1 MDALEMLSRFGQ
13 VEPAEEPV
21 IDAAAAAVLETAQQ
35 GHAPAHRSRR
45 MARRPR
51 RVLVAA
57 AGVAAAAAFTVT
69 GLSLST
75 GNPNHPR
82 ARVAVG
88 RGRVPAAATHV
99 PPSTPA
105 HHAAA
110 PTGRTILTRLA
121 SVVRAAPAPAGDAT
135 LVIRSQFDGG
145 GPPIVGADLYTDS
158 GQYFYAPTESGLPA
172 QVTAGN
178 NQGEGMFAREIAAA
192 EQAAGASNLTSAGH
206 AMEYAP
212 DPTAPD
218 PGSSAITANWL
229 WENSLDALSA
239 GAGNPTV
246 RAGVMRLIS
255 TLPEV
260 KVMDTTVGGRPAV
273 QITATFPN
281 AATCT
286 TAACAEKEALSK
298 QPAGSY
304 EEQLTLDAATGIPVS
319 FAGGEVGQASP
330 IRITYQV
337 SRVSLA
343 EVAQGHFVADP
354 AKS

>member
-1 MDALEMLSRFGQ
+1 MDALEMLTRFGH
-13 VEPAEEPV
+13 VEPADQPA
-21 IDAAAAAVLETAQQ
+21 IDAAATAVLETAEP
-35 GHAPAHRSRR
+35 GHASAHRSRR
-45 MARRPR
+45 VARRPR

-57 AGVAAAAAFTVT
+57 AGVAAAAAFAGA

-75 GNPNHPR
+75 ANVNHPG

-88 RGRVPAAATHV
+88 TGRVPARVSHV
-99 PPSTPA
+99 PPSAPS

-110 PTGRTILTRLA
+110 PTGKTILTRLA

-135 LVIRSQFDGG
+135 LVIRSQFNGG
-145 GPPIVGADLYTDS
+145 GAPIVGADLYTDS

-172 QVTAGN
+172 QVTADN

-192 EQAAGASNLTSAGH
+192 EQAAGASNLSSAVH

-260 KVMDTTVGGRPAV
+260 SVVDTSVNDRPAV

-281 AATCT
+281 APTCA

-298 QPAGSY
+298 QPGGSY
-304 EEQLTLDAATGIPVS
+304 QEQLTLDAATGIPVS
-319 FAGGEVGQASP
+319 FTGGTAGQASP

-337 SRVSLA
+337 SRVSVA